1 MKLDN
6 KNKEIIDQYFEMH
19 SEEEVKEAFK
29 KLGLEFNGK
38 EKSYDDLTTQ
48 EAFQKL
54 LKEMQEYVNYLRE
67 ETYHPYEKVEYFIS
81 VLDKLIDRLWP
92 KSFNF

>member
-6 KNKEIIDQYFEMH
+6 KLKEKIDSYFESH

-29 KLGLEFNGK
+29 KLGLEFEEK
-38 EKSYDDLTTQ
+38 EKSYEDLTTQ
-48 EAFQKL
+48 EAFKKL

-81 VLDKLIDRLWP
+81 VLDKLIDRIWP

>member
-6 KNKEIIDQYFEMH
+6 INKEKIDSYFESH

-29 KLGLEFNGK
+29 KLGLEFEEQ
-38 EKSYDDLTTQ
+38 EKSYEDLPTQ

-54 LKEMQEYVNYLRE
+54 LKEMKEYVNYLRE
-67 ETYHPYEKVEYFIS
+67 ETYHPYNQVEYFIY

-92 KSFNF
+92 KSFSF